1 LLKGITEN
9 TKNKEWSM
17 NRNDFIKK
25 CGAGICGCGVLSL
38 LTPLAARA
46 EDSAAPAAAVPAD
59 VEQLK
64 QQLDGARERFAMLL
78 TIMGE
83 QLDNATRNKIL
94 QSLGSQCSQP
104 YAAFFNKHRGD
115 LQSFLD
121 KIKTAWVERTEYDE
135 KTGILRVIGKPAPC
149 ACPLVKAG
157 RTPVEFCD
165 CSGGWNQAA
174 FSTVLGRP
182 VTIEIEESVLRGGA
196 RCSFRISTKG

>member
-1 LLKGITEN
+1 
-9 TKNKEWSM
+9 M

-25 CGAGICGCGVLSL
+25 CSAGICGCGVLGL
-38 LTPLAARA
+38 LAPLGARA
-46 EDSAAPAAAVPAD
+46 DDTAGTTTAAPVDP
-59 VEQLK
+59 ERLK
-64 QQLDGARERFAMLL
+64 QQLEGARERFAILL

-83 QLDNATRNKIL
+83 QLDEATRNKIL

-104 YAAFFNKHRGD
+104 YAAFFNKYRGN
-115 LQSFLD
+115 LQGFLD

-165 CSGGWNQAA
+165 CSRGWTQAA
-174 FSTVLGRP
+174 FATVLGKP
-182 VTIEIEESVLRGGA
+182 VSVEIEESVLRGGT
-196 RCSFRISTKG
+196 RCSFRIGTKA

>member
-1 LLKGITEN
+1 
-9 TKNKEWSM
+9 M
-17 NRNDFIKK
+17 NRNEFFKT
-25 CGAGICGCGVLSL
+25 CGAGICGCGVLGL
-38 LTPLAARA
+38 LTPLAAKDA
-46 EDSAAPAAAVPAD
+46 DTAAPAAAVPQD
-59 VEQLK
+59 VELLK
-64 QQLDGARERFAMLL
+64 QQLEGARERFAKLV

-83 QLDNATRNKIL
+83 QLDDATRDKIL

-104 YAAFFNKHRGD
+104 YAAFFNKYRND
-115 LQSFLD
+115 LQGFLD

-174 FSTVLGRP
+174 FSTVLGKP
-182 VTIEIEESVLRGGA
+182 VTIEIEESVLRSGT
-196 RCSFRISTKG
+196 RCSFRIATKV

>member
-1 LLKGITEN
+1 
-9 TKNKEWSM
+9 M

-25 CGAGICGCGVLSL
+25 CGAGLCGCGVLSL

-46 EDSAAPAAAVPAD
+46 EDTAAAAVPAD
-59 VEQLK
+59 VELLK
-64 QQLDGARERFAMLL
+64 QQLEGARERFAKLL
-78 TIMGE
+78 DVMGE
-83 QLDNATRNKIL
+83 QLDDASRGKIL

-104 YAAFFNKHRGD
+104 YGPFFNKYRGD
-115 LQSFLD
+115 LQGFLD

-165 CSGGWNQAA
+165 CSRGWTQAA
-174 FSTVLGRP
+174 FATVLGRP
-182 VTIEIEESVLRGGA
+182 VSVEIEESVLRGGS
-196 RCSFRISTKG
+196 RCSFRVGTKG

>member
-1 LLKGITEN
+1 
-9 TKNKEWSM
+9 M

-25 CGAGICGCGVLSL
+25 CGAGICGCGVLGL

-46 EDSAAPAAAVPAD
+46 ADADTATPTAAAAVDP
-59 VEQLK
+59 EQLK
-64 QQLDGARERFAMLL
+64 QQLEGARERFAKLL
-78 TIMGE
+78 AVMDGE
-83 QLDNATRNKIL
+83 LDAASRGRVL
-94 QSLGSQCSQP
+94 QGLGKQCSQP
-104 YAAFFNKHRGD
+104 YWPFFEKYRGN
-115 LQSFLD
+115 LQGFLE

-157 RTPVEFCD
+157 RTPAEFCD

-182 VTIEIEESVLRGGA
+182 VAIEIEESVLRGGT

>member
-1 LLKGITEN
+1 MK
-9 TKNKEWSM
+9 
-17 NRNDFIKK
+17 RNEFFKT
-25 CGAGICGCGVLSL
+25 CASGICGCGVLGL
-38 LTPLAARA
+38 LAPLAARA
-46 EDSAAPAAAVPAD
+46 ADTDTTAPAAVPVD
-59 VEQLK
+59 PELLK
-64 QQLDGARERFAMLL
+64 QQLDGARERFAKLL
-78 TIMGE
+78 AIMGE
-83 QLDNATRNKIL
+83 HLDNATRSKIL

-104 YAAFFNKHRGD
+104 YGPFFNKYRGD
-115 LQSFLD
+115 LQGFLD

-182 VTIEIEESVLRGGA
+182 VTIEIEESVLRGGT
-196 RCSFRISTKG
+196 RCSFRIGTKG